1 MSAAIC
7 ALELEGV
14 SSGYGEAIVVRNL
27 DLQVR
32 KGEIFAILGKNGM
45 GKSTLLKTVM
55 GFLRAAAGR
64 IRLLGDEVA
73 DLPTHLVARRP
84 IAYAPQ
90 EKTLF
95 QDLTVEENLRLGL
108 RSERDFAQRLDA
120 VSDPFPVIRQRLKQ
134 KAGTLSGGEQ
144 KMLLVIRALLS
155 APQVI
160 LVDEISEGLQPS
172 VVQRLAEVLRTERNE
187 RGVAILLV
195 EQNVPFALSIA
206 DRYAVL
212 NIGEIV
218 DRGDAAAP
226 ESRARIE
233 SLLAV

>member
-1 MSAAIC
+1 MSAAP

-14 SSGYGEAIVVRNL
+14 SSGYGEAIVVRDL

-32 KGEIFAILGKNGM
+32 RAEIFAILGKNGM

-55 GFLRAAAGR
+55 GFLRAASGR
-64 IRLLGDEVA
+64 IRLLGNEVTG
-73 DLPTHLVARRP
+73 LPTHVVARRP

-108 RSERDFAQRLDA
+108 RSENDFAERFGTLG
-120 VSDPFPVIRQRLKQ
+120 DPFPVIRQRLKQ

-144 KMLLVIRALLS
+144 KMLLVTRALLS

-172 VVQRLAEVLRTERNE
+172 VVQRLADVLRAERE
-187 RGVAILLV
+187 KRGVAILMV

-218 DRGDAAAP
+218 DRGDVDEAG
-226 ESRARIE
+226 SRARIE
-233 SLLAV
+233 TLLAV

>member
-1 MSAAIC
+1 MSAAP

-14 SSGYGEAIVVRNL
+14 SSGYGEAIVVRDL

-32 KGEIFAILGKNGM
+32 RAEIFAILGKNGM

-55 GFLRAAAGR
+55 GFLRAASGR
-64 IRLLGDEVA
+64 IRLLGNEVTG
-73 DLPTHLVARRP
+73 LPTHVVARRP

-108 RSERDFAQRLDA
+108 RSENDFAERFGTLG
-120 VSDPFPVIRQRLKQ
+120 DPFPVIRQRLKQ

-144 KMLLVIRALLS
+144 KMLLVTRALLS

-172 VVQRLAEVLRTERNE
+172 VVQRLAEVLRAERE
-187 RGVAILLV
+187 KRGVAILLV

-218 DRGDAAAP
+218 DRGDVDGAG
-226 ESRARIE
+226 SRARIE
-233 SLLAV
+233 TLLAV

>member
-1 MSAAIC
+1 MSAAL
-7 ALELEGV
+7 ALDLDAV
-14 SSGYGEAIVVRNL
+14 SSGYGEAIVVRHL

-32 KGEIFAILGKNGM
+32 PAEIVAILGKNGM

-55 GFLRAAAGR
+55 GFLRPASGK
-64 IRLLGDEVA
+64 IRLLGNVITG
-73 DLPTHLVARRP
+73 LPAHLVARRP

-90 EKTLF
+90 EKTIF

-108 RSERDFAQRLDA
+108 RSDKDFAERLGA
-120 VSDPFPVIRQRLKQ
+120 LGDPFPVIHQRLKQ

-144 KMLLVIRALLS
+144 KMLLVTRALLS
-155 APQVI
+155 APDVI
-160 LVDEISEGLQPS
+160 LIDEISEGLQPS
-172 VVQRLAEVLRTERNE
+172 VVERLGEVLRAERDR

-218 DRGDAAAP
+218 DRGNVDGA

-233 SLLAV
+233 TLLAV

>member
-1 MSAAIC
+1 MSAY

-14 SSGYGEAIVVRNL
+14 SSGYGEAIVVRDL

-32 KGEIFAILGKNGM
+32 EAEIFAILGKNGM

-64 IRLLGDEVA
+64 IRLLGDDVTGE
-73 DLPTHLVARRP
+73 PTHLVARRP

-108 RSERDFAQRLDA
+108 RSRNDLAERLDA
-120 VSDPFPVIRQRLKQ
+120 VGDPFPVIRQRFNQ

-144 KMLLVIRALLS
+144 KMLLVTRALLS
-155 APQVI
+155 APRVI

-172 VVQRLAEVLRTERNE
+172 IVQRLAEVLLAERDE

-195 EQNVPFALSIA
+195 EQNISFALSIA

-218 DRGDAAAP
+218 DCGDANAA
-226 ESRARIE
+226 ESPSRIE
-233 SLLAV
+233 ALLTV

>member
-1 MSAAIC
+1 MSTAY
-7 ALELEGV
+7 ALELQGV
-14 SSGYGEAIVVRNL
+14 SSGYGEAIVVR
-27 DLQVR
+27 DLHLQIR
-32 KGEIFAILGKNGM
+32 NAEIFAILGKNGM

-55 GFLRAAAGR
+55 GFLRAATGR
-64 IRLLGDEVA
+64 IRLLGEEVTG
-73 DLPTHLVARRP
+73 LPTHLVARRP

-108 RSERDFAQRLDA
+108 RSDRNFAERLGA
-120 VSDPFPVIRQRLKQ
+120 VEDPFPIIRQRMKQ

-144 KMLLVIRALLS
+144 KMLLVARALLS

-172 VVQRLAEVLRTERNE
+172 LVQRLANVLRAERE
-187 RGVAILLV
+187 QRGVTILLV
-195 EQNVPFALSIA
+195 EQNVAFALSIA
-206 DRYAVL
+206 DSYAVL

-218 DRGDAAAP
+218 DRGAAAA
-226 ESRARIE
+226 SRSRIDT
-233 SLLAV
+233 LLAV

>member
-1 MSAAIC
+1 MSVAP

-14 SSGYGEAIVVRNL
+14 SSGYGESIVVRDL
-27 DLQVR
+27 ELQVR
-32 KGEIFAILGKNGM
+32 KGEIVAILGKNGM

-55 GFLRAAAGR
+55 GFLPAASGR
-64 IRLLGDEVA
+64 IRLLGDEVTGLA
-73 DLPTHLVARRP
+73 THLVARRP

-108 RSERDFAQRLDA
+108 RSDNRFAEQLA
-120 VSDPFPVIRQRLKQ
+120 ALGDPFPVIRQRLKQ

-144 KMLLVIRALLS
+144 KMLLVTRALLS

-172 VVQRLAEVLRTERNE
+172 VVQRLGEVLRAERDK

-212 NIGEIV
+212 KIGEIV
-218 DRGDAAAP
+218 SRGEVAGP

-233 SLLAV
+233 TLLAV

>member
-1 MSAAIC
+1 MITAP
-7 ALELEGV
+7 ALELKGV
-14 SSGYGEAIVVRNL
+14 SSGYGEAIVVRDVN
-27 DLQVR
+27 LQVR
-32 KGEIFAILGKNGM
+32 RAEIFAILGKNGM

-55 GFLRAAAGR
+55 GFLRAASGR
-64 IRLLGDEVA
+64 IRLLGDEVTG
-73 DLPTHLVARRP
+73 LPTHLVARRP

-108 RSERDFAQRLDA
+108 RSEDDFAKRFGTLG
-120 VSDPFPVIRQRLKQ
+120 DPFPVIRQRLKQ

-144 KMLLVIRALLS
+144 KMLLVTRALLS
-155 APQVI
+155 APQVV

-172 VVQRLAEVLRTERNE
+172 VVQRLADVLQAERE
-187 RGVAILLV
+187 QRGAAILLV

-218 DRGDAAAP
+218 DRGDVDGAGN
-226 ESRARIE
+226 RARIQT
-233 SLLAV
+233 LLAV